1 MGDVGCFYF
10 DFYGDKC
17 YFWLWKLGGRVLD
30 IEIETIT
37 DEDDHKPQLTAGA
50 LEKAF
55 PTLTHGKISDKC
67 AICLEKFKEE
77 DKYVKSSSIHG
88 FLFLESSHLWFPL
101 GITYRID
108 DQYGH
113 FRDVNAYRYMVVT
126 IVIGFAYTVLPMSF
140 TLYHIATGNKLMGDV
155 KSYLDFLGD
164 QIISYILATGAAV
177 GFGATK
183 DMKSI
188 FAGSGN
194 VDEFFNKGYDSAS
207 LLLLGFVCTA
217 ILLVW
222 KILA

>member
-1 MGDVGCFYF
+1 MASCF
-10 DFYGDKC
+10 
-17 YFWLWKLGGRVLD
+17 LRVL
-30 IEIETIT
+30 T
-37 DEDDHKPQLTAGA
+37 
-50 LEKAF
+50 
-55 PTLTHGKISDKC
+55 S
-67 AICLEKFKEE
+67 
-77 DKYVKSSSIHG
+77 G
-88 FLFLESSHLWFPL
+88 FLLASL
-101 GITYRID
+101 
-108 DQYGH
+108 
-113 FRDVNAYRYMVVT
+113 
-126 IVIGFAYTVLPMSF
+126 IVLTTNTATSEMLMPIVLPMSF